1 MLNLKYIQKK
11 LQWVMGQKNWRQ
23 TKLSVFASQPPS
35 GTINPTPYK
44 CPVTKTKV
52 VLSLSSRG
60 SYLAYV
66 QFPLMVGSFTIVT
79 ECTFSIWLFWE
90 FSLSSHENF
99 HYLYE
104 FQYCDDC
111 DLPTSIVKR
120 QSYSLCESWC
130 KQRTLQLKGRET
142 TPNQR

>member
-79 ECTFSIWLFWE
+79 ACTFSIWLFWE

-104 FQYCDDC
+104 FQYCDGC
-111 DLPTSIVKR
+111 DLPTCIVKR

>member
-1 MLNLKYIQKK
+1 
-11 LQWVMGQKNWRQ
+11 MGQKNWRQ

-44 CPVTKTKV
+44 CPVTKNKHCV
-52 VLSLSSRG
+52 KSEFKRFLSGLCAVSFDG
-60 SYLAYV
+60 GIFYNSYCIFFMY
-66 QFPLMVGSFTIVT
+66 FFH
-79 ECTFSIWLFWE
+79 WLFWE
-90 FSLSSHENF
+90 FSLSPHENF

-104 FQYCDDC
+104 FQYCDGC
-111 DLPTSIVKR
+111 DLPTCIVKR

-130 KQRTLQLKGRET
+130 KQCTLQLEGRET